1 MSETGKYT
9 KLLFVNGIN
18 TDFGGSVAESNKVW
32 FESLHSNAIKFVIL
46 NTVPNFG
53 FIKKYALYF
62 IFLSIYFFPGTLF
75 RIIKSP
81 IAEFAYK
88 FSLLLLIRFIW
99 NLARTKT
106 KKIIFSHHSIFY
118 LALFCSR
125 GSRMFLIHDL
135 MYVRARSRGA
145 SRRWQRL
152 ILRLELRIYQLS
164 PIIFVQSYHE
174 CRLLRKFLTQNI
186 YLISC
191 CNLQLQES
199 DSDKEKGI
207 AVISD
212 WRRPENSHGVLQFF
226 APDDTIKFLGETLI
240 FNFFGFD
247 SKLIVKKLESR
258 LKFSKIRVMNG
269 GYFNNLADIKEGY
282 FFVPI
287 YQGAGIK
294 RKTLEAL
301 CAGRMVVGTR
311 AAFIGLPPWL
321 IAAVTCRVNNIDDL
335 QKLPNLPDT
344 SEFDKALI
352 ALSQQFQSIGELKC
366 ICN

>member
-1 MSETGKYT
+1 MSETSKDT
-9 KLLFVNGIN
+9 RLLFVNGIN

-32 FESLHSNAIKFVIL
+32 FESLRSNAIKFEVL

-53 FIKKYALYF
+53 FNKKYALYF
-62 IFLSIYFFPGTLF
+62 MFLSIYFFSGTLF

-99 NLARTKT
+99 NIVKTKT
-106 KKIIFSHHSIFY
+106 KKVIFSHHSIFY

-125 GSRMFLIHDL
+125 ASRIFLIHDL

-145 SRRWQRL
+145 SRRWQRF

-164 PIIFVQSYHE
+164 PTVFVQSYHE
-174 CRLLRKFLTQNI
+174 CRLLQKFLTQNI

-191 CNLQLQES
+191 CNLQVQES
-199 DSDKEKGI
+199 DSDKENGI

-212 WRRPENSHGVLQFF
+212 WRRPENSHGVLQFL
-226 APDDTIKFLGETLI
+226 APDNTKNYSGEALL

-247 SKLIVKKLESR
+247 SQLIVNKLESR
-258 LKFSKIRVMNG
+258 LRSSKIILMNG

-301 CAGRMVVGTR
+301 CSGRMVVGTR

-321 IAAVTCRVNNIDDL
+321 ISAVTCRVNNTDDL

-344 SEFDKALI
+344 SEFNKALI